1 MIMPKTKI
9 LYDIEA
15 IKRRLP
21 HRYPFLLVDRIL
33 ESSETKAVGIKNV
46 TFNEPFFQGHFPGES
61 IMPGALVAE
70 AMAQTCAFIGGP
82 ESPSIPDAS
91 LRRVFLSGIQMQFKR
106 PVVPGDT
113 LRIEVEVVKAMGNIV
128 RCRGTCKVDG
138 EVVARGEFNL
148 AEAPEV

>member
-1 MIMPKTKI
+1 MTKTKI

-21 HRYPFLLVDRIL
+21 HRYPFLLIDRIL
-33 ESSETKAVGIKNV
+33 ESNETKAVGIKNV

-70 AMAQTCAFIGGP
+70 AMAQACAFIGGP
-82 ESPSIPDAS
+82 ESPPAPDAVP
-91 LRRVFLSGIQMQFKR
+91 RRVFLSGMQMQFKR

-113 LRIEVEVVKAMGNIV
+113 LRIEVEVVKVMGALV
-128 RCRGTCKVDG
+128 RCRGIGKVDG
-138 EVVARGEFNL
+138 EVVVRGEFNL
-148 AEAPEV
+148 VEATDV

>member
-1 MIMPKTKI
+1 MPNPNV

-33 ESSETKAVGIKNV
+33 ESSETKAVGIKNI
-46 TFNEPFFQGHFPGES
+46 TFNEPYFQGHFPGES

-82 ESPSIPDAS
+82 EQPPIIDAPP
-91 LRRVFLSGIQMQFKR
+91 RRVFLSGMQMQFKR
-106 PVVPGDT
+106 PLVPGDT
-113 LRIEVEVVKAMGNIV
+113 LRIEVEVVKAMGKLV
-128 RCRGTCKVDG
+128 RCRGTGKVEG
-138 EVVARGEFNL
+138 RVVALGEFNL
-148 AEAPEV
+148 AEAPEA

>member
-1 MIMPKTKI
+1 MPKTKM

-70 AMAQTCAFIGGP
+70 AMAQTCAFIGGGV
-82 ESPSIPDAS
+82 SPPDSDAPP
-91 LRRVFLSGIQMQFKR
+91 RRVFLSGIQMQFKR

-113 LRIEVEVVKAMGNIV
+113 LRIEVEVVKVMGSLV
-128 RCRGTCKVDG
+128 RCRGIGKVDG
-138 EVVARGEFNL
+138 EVVARGEFTL
-148 AEAPEV
+148 AEAQEV

>member
-1 MIMPKTKI
+1 MPKTKI

-70 AMAQTCAFIGGP
+70 AMAQVCAFIGGP
-82 ESPSIPDAS
+82 ESPSAPDAPP
-91 LRRVFLSGIQMQFKR
+91 RRVFLLGIQMQFKR

-113 LRIEVEVVKAMGNIV
+113 LRIEVEVVKAMRGLV
-128 RCRGTCKVDG
+128 RCRGTGKVDG

-148 AEAPEV
+148 AVAPEV